1 MTAAAK
7 TQDRRKDLGETLE
20 ALKEQRQQTLMAY
33 CNLTGVSTP
42 GQNETGELKDIA
54 PVALGE
60 FLNVMVDYIAMGHF
74 TVYQR
79 IIEGKERRG
88 AVQEAADRVYPSIGE
103 TTDIMVEFNDKYE
116 NFDGSEEDQAAL
128 REDISRLGEMLAIR
142 GDLEDEILQA
152 LLS

>member
-1 MTAAAK
+1 MVAAAK
-7 TQDRRKDLGETLE
+7 TQERRKDLGETLE

-33 CNLTGVSTP
+33 CKLTGVSSP
-42 GQNETGELKDIA
+42 DQSKSGEVKDIA
-54 PVALGE
+54 PVALQE

-88 AVQEAADRVYPSIGE
+88 AVQSAADRVYPSIGE

-116 NFDGSEEDQAAL
+116 NFDGSAEDQDAL
-128 REDISRLGEMLAIR
+128 REDLSRLGEMLAIR
-142 GDLEDEILQA
+142 GDLEDEILEA
-152 LLS
+152 LLG

>member
-33 CNLTGVSTP
+33 CNLTGVSSP
-42 GQNETGELKDIA
+42 EQSESGALKDIA

-79 IIEGKERRG
+79 IIEGKERRSS
-88 AVQEAADRVYPSIGE
+88 VREAAERVYPSIGE

-116 NFDGSEEDQAAL
+116 NFDGSADDQVAL
-128 REDISRLGEMLAIR
+128 KEDISRLGEMLAIR
-142 GDLEDEILQA
+142 GELEDKILTA
-152 LLS
+152 LVS

>member
-7 TQDRRKDLGETLE
+7 TQDRRKDLGDTLE
-20 ALKEQRQQTLMAY
+20 ALKEQRQRTLMAY
-33 CNLTGVSTP
+33 CNLTGVSSP
-42 GQNETGELKDIA
+42 DQGRNDELKDIP
-54 PVALGE
+54 PVALQE

-116 NFDGSEEDQAAL
+116 NFDGSQEDQEAL

-142 GDLEDEILQA
+142 GDLEDKILQA
-152 LLS
+152 LMS